1 MATKF
6 KTVPCE
12 NATRRIFEGQL
23 RVCSTDKDKNYKVEL
38 LLMNEEPNGNKWKFI
53 NAAEHMS
60 EVEDIPI
67 LYSVIN
73 GKIGNS
79 HDFSIVYGDDGKP
92 YPSFIG
98 AEDEHPYGWIPKTI
112 NSERNP
118 RMKVIDGTEW
128 LTATGYLPNY
138 YNREMISEI
147 KRNNGQMPISI
158 ETIVH
163 QNHMEG
169 DIEVEEEYSII
180 GVTILGV
187 STKPAFAGAKARKL
201 ALNSEQLKELKLR
214 VASLASADSNN
225 EPQTQNIK
233 TNKENKKAMKNL
245 NLEDLQ
251 AKFNGYTPIAVD
263 GMNVALLS
271 DSGRA
276 CSYTFGENE
285 DGVLPEKIIEGVKVN
300 CTFGEGDSAVPV
312 SEQALL
318 GAYRAKLNAAQAA
331 LADLT
336 KDNEEL
342 KVKLNAMT
350 EAENKRRREAVK
362 AAIKDELKAN
372 QACDEGISDDFCND
386 LLADE
391 SVAKLA
397 AMEDN
402 GNFNGDVKA
411 RESVAARCMA
421 KVRQAMIERRNAKT
435 PQYIWANGGTNEP
448 VAEHND
454 VDDLIAEYTTNRH

>member
-1 MATKF
+1 
-6 KTVPCE
+6 
-12 NATRRIFEGQL
+12 
-23 RVCSTDKDKNYKVEL
+23 
-38 LLMNEEPNGNKWKFI
+38 
-53 NAAEHMS
+53 
-60 EVEDIPI
+60 
-67 LYSVIN
+67 
-73 GKIGNS
+73 
-79 HDFSIVYGDDGKP
+79 
-92 YPSFIG
+92 
-98 AEDEHPYGWIPKTI
+98 
-112 NSERNP
+112 
-118 RMKVIDGTEW
+118 
-128 LTATGYLPNY
+128 
-138 YNREMISEI
+138 
-147 KRNNGQMPISI
+147 
-158 ETIVH
+158 
-163 QNHMEG
+163 
-169 DIEVEEEYSII
+169 
-180 GVTILGV
+180 
-187 STKPAFAGAKARKL
+187 
-201 ALNSEQLKELKLR
+201 
-214 VASLASADSNN
+214 
-225 EPQTQNIK
+225 
-233 TNKENKKAMKNL
+233 MKNL

-251 AKFNGYTPIAVD
+251 AKFNGYTPIAVN

-318 GAYRAKLNAAQAA
+318 GAYRAKLNASQAA

-391 SVAKLA
+391 SIAKFA

-402 GNFNGDVKA
+402 GSFNGDVKA

-448 VAEHND
+448 IAEHND
-454 VDDLIAEYTTNRH
+454 VDDLIAAYTTDRH